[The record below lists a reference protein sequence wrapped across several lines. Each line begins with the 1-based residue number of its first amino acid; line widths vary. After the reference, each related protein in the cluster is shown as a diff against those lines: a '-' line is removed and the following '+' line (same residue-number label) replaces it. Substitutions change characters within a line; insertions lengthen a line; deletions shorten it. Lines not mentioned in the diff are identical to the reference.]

1 MKKKSSINKILGIIV
16 VFLMVIILFLSGMI
30 AKELYE
36 GKNRGVQSVQSSIE
50 SNNDVKDDNSEI
62 NIEPKVEEQ
71 QEEVNKET
79 EQSESKVE
87 ETKREEPKIEE
98 PKIEETQKE
107 EIKKEEIKKTE
118 PKQQENNKNNQI
130 QQNITKNNKVI
141 AIDPGHQIKGDS
153 SKEPIGPGATETK
166 AKVTGGA
173 TGVATKQTEYELN
186 LKVALLLQ
194 KKLQEKGYTVVMTRT
209 SHNVN
214 ISNRER
220 AEIANN
226 ANAAAFIRIHANGSE
241 NSDDNGAMT
250 ICQTASNPYNGN
262 LYAQSKALSTYILD
276 ELVNATGCNKQY
288 VWETDTMSGI
298 NWSQVPVTIVE
309 VGYMTNPQEDLL
321 MASADYQDKIAR
333 GIANGLDKF
342 FSE

>member
-226 ANAAAFIRIHANGSE
+226 ANAAAFIRIHANSLNDSSVKGILT
-241 NSDDNGAMT
+241 M
-250 ICQTASNPYNGN
+250 CQTANNPYNGN
-262 LYAQSKALSTYILD
+262 LANASYKLSKSVLD
-276 ELVNATGCNKQY
+276 NVIKTTGGINKG
-288 VWETDTMSGI
+288 VTRTDTMSGI
-298 NWSQVPVTIVE
+298 NWCKVPTTIIE
-309 VGYMTNPQEDLL
+309 MGFLSNPEEDRL
-321 MASADYQDKIAR
+321 MATPSYQEKIVD
-333 GIANGLDKF
+333 GIVNGIEEFLK
-342 FSE
+342 

>member
-36 GKNRGVQSVQSSIE
+36 EKNRGVQSVQSSIE

-220 AEIANN
+220 ADIANN
-226 ANAAAFIRIHANGSE
+226 ANAAAFIRIHANSLN
-241 NSDDNGAMT
+241 NSSVKGILTM
-250 ICQTASNPYNGN
+250 CQTANNPYNGN
-262 LYAQSKALSTYILD
+262 LANASYKLSKSVLD
-276 ELVNATGCNKQY
+276 NVIKTTGGINKG
-288 VWETDTMSGI
+288 VTRTDTMSGI
-298 NWSQVPVTIVE
+298 NWCKVPTTIIE
-309 VGYMTNPQEDLL
+309 MGFLSNPEEDRL
-321 MASADYQDKIAR
+321 MATPSYQEKIVD
-333 GIANGLDKF
+333 GIVNGIEEFLK
-342 FSE
+342 

>member
-1 MKKKSSINKILGIIV
+1 
-16 VFLMVIILFLSGMI
+16 MI

-36 GKNRGVQSVQSSIE
+36 EKNRGVQSVQSSIE

-87 ETKREEPKIEE
+87 ETKKEEPKIEE

-220 AEIANN
+220 ADIANN
-226 ANAAAFIRIHANGSE
+226 ANAAAFIRIHANSLN
-241 NSDDNGAMT
+241 NSSVKGILTM
-250 ICQTASNPYNGN
+250 CQTANNPYNGN
-262 LYAQSKALSTYILD
+262 LANASYKLSKSVLD
-276 ELVNATGCNKQY
+276 NVIKTTGGINKG
-288 VWETDTMSGI
+288 VTRTDTMSGI
-298 NWSQVPVTIVE
+298 NWCKVPTTIIE
-309 VGYMTNPQEDLL
+309 MGFLSNPEEDRL
-321 MASADYQDKIAR
+321 MATPSYQEKIVD
-333 GIANGLDKF
+333 GIVNGIEEFLK
-342 FSE
+342 

>member
-36 GKNRGVQSVQSSIE
+36 KNNRGVQSVQSSIE
-50 SNNDVKDDNSEI
+50 SNDDVKDDNSEI

-71 QEEVNKET
+71 QEEVNKEI

-87 ETKREEPKIEE
+87 ETKKEEPKIEE
-98 PKIEETQKE
+98 PKIEENKKE

-118 PKQQENNKNNQI
+118 PKQEENNKNNQI

-194 KKLQEKGYTVVMTRT
+194 KKLQEKGYTVIMTRT

-220 AEIANN
+220 ADIANN
-226 ANAAAFIRIHANGSE
+226 ANAAAFIRIHANSLN
-241 NSDDNGAMT
+241 NSSVKGILTM
-250 ICQTASNPYNGN
+250 CQTANNPYNGN
-262 LYAQSKALSTYILD
+262 LANASYKLSKSVLD
-276 ELVNATGCNKQY
+276 NVIKTTGGINKG
-288 VWETDTMSGI
+288 VTRTDTMSGI
-298 NWSQVPVTIVE
+298 NWCKVPTTIIE
-309 VGYMTNPQEDLL
+309 MGFLSNPEEDRL
-321 MASADYQDKIAR
+321 MATPSYQEKIVD
-333 GIANGLDKF
+333 GIVNGIEEFLK
-342 FSE
+342 

>member
-36 GKNRGVQSVQSSIE
+36 EKNRGVQSVQSSIE

-87 ETKREEPKIEE
+87 ETKKEEPKIEE
-98 PKIEETQKE
+98 PKIEENKKE

-118 PKQQENNKNNQI
+118 PKQEENNKNNQI

-220 AEIANN
+220 ADIANN
-226 ANAAAFIRIHANGSE
+226 ANAAAFIRIHANSLN
-241 NSDDNGAMT
+241 NSSVKGILTM
-250 ICQTASNPYNGN
+250 CQTANNPYNGN
-262 LYAQSKALSTYILD
+262 LA
-276 ELVNATGCNKQY
+276 NASYK
-288 VWETDTMSGI
+288 
-298 NWSQVPVTIVE
+298 
-309 VGYMTNPQEDLL
+309 L
-321 MASADYQDKIAR
+321 
-333 GIANGLDKF
+333 
-342 FSE
+342 

>member
-36 GKNRGVQSVQSSIE
+36 EKNRGVQSVQSSIE

-87 ETKREEPKIEE
+87 ETKKEEPKIEE

-220 AEIANN
+220 ADIANN
-226 ANAAAFIRIHANGSE
+226 ANAAAFIRIHANSLN
-241 NSDDNGAMT
+241 NSSVKGILTM
-250 ICQTASNPYNGN
+250 CQTANNPYNGN
-262 LYAQSKALSTYILD
+262 LANASYKLSKSVLD
-276 ELVNATGCNKQY
+276 NVIKTTGGINKG
-288 VWETDTMSGI
+288 VTRTDTMSGI
-298 NWSQVPVTIVE
+298 NWCKVPTTIIE
-309 VGYMTNPQEDLL
+309 MGFLSNPEEDRL
-321 MASADYQDKIAR
+321 MATPSYQEKIVD
-333 GIANGLDKF
+333 GIVNGIEEFLK
-342 FSE
+342 

>member
-36 GKNRGVQSVQSSIE
+36 EKNRGVQSVQSSIE

-87 ETKREEPKIEE
+87 ETKKEEPKIEE
-98 PKIEETQKE
+98 PKIEENKKE

-118 PKQQENNKNNQI
+118 PKQEENNKNNQI

-220 AEIANN
+220 ADIANN
-226 ANAAAFIRIHANGSE
+226 ANAAAFIRIHANSLN
-241 NSDDNGAMT
+241 NSSVKGILTM
-250 ICQTASNPYNGN
+250 CQTANNPYNGN
-262 LYAQSKALSTYILD
+262 LANASYKLSKSVLD
-276 ELVNATGCNKQY
+276 NVIKTTGGINKG
-288 VWETDTMSGI
+288 VTRTDTMSGI
-298 NWSQVPVTIVE
+298 NWCKVPTTIIE
-309 VGYMTNPQEDLL
+309 MGFLSNPEEDRL
-321 MASADYQDKIAR
+321 MATPSYQEKIVD
-333 GIANGLDKF
+333 GIVNGIEEFLK
-342 FSE
+342 

>member
-36 GKNRGVQSVQSSIE
+36 EKNRGVQSVQSSIE

-87 ETKREEPKIEE
+87 ETKKEEPKIEE
-98 PKIEETQKE
+98 PKIEENKKE

-118 PKQQENNKNNQI
+118 PKQEENNKNNQI

-226 ANAAAFIRIHANGSE
+226 ANAAAFIRIHANSLNDSSVKGILT
-241 NSDDNGAMT
+241 M
-250 ICQTASNPYNGN
+250 CQTANNPYNGN
-262 LYAQSKALSTYILD
+262 LANASYKLSKSVLD
-276 ELVNATGCNKQY
+276 NVIKTTGGINKG
-288 VWETDTMSGI
+288 VTRTDTMSGI
-298 NWSQVPVTIVE
+298 NWCKVPTTIIE
-309 VGYMTNPQEDLL
+309 MGFLSNPEEDRL
-321 MASADYQDKIAR
+321 MATPSYQEKIVD
-333 GIANGLDKF
+333 GIVNGIEEFLK
-342 FSE
+342 

>member
-220 AEIANN
+220 ADIANN
-226 ANAAAFIRIHANGSE
+226 ANAAAFIRIHANSLN
-241 NSDDNGAMT
+241 NSSVKGILTM
-250 ICQTASNPYNGN
+250 CQTANNPYNGN
-262 LYAQSKALSTYILD
+262 LANASYKLSKSVLD
-276 ELVNATGCNKQY
+276 NVIKTTGGINKG
-288 VWETDTMSGI
+288 VTRTDTMSGI
-298 NWSQVPVTIVE
+298 NWCKVPTTIIE
-309 VGYMTNPQEDLL
+309 MGFLSNPEEDRL
-321 MASADYQDKIAR
+321 MATPSYQEKIVD
-333 GIANGLDKF
+333 GIVNGIEEFLK
-342 FSE
+342 